1 MTINFNTKTIE
12 LTKTEMNEASKYGSE
27 MYRNLMD
34 ARRDNPDFRVT
45 EIKTKAKKFKTPLDS
60 LNLATIKAYVK
71 VNGSADQKQKFLTIS
86 NATITDE
93 GVIIPAQPF
102 PYIKKWFLAEFPQ
115 YKAALE
121 AHDAEIV
128 RIFNAVDA
136 MIAEAQKKIAEEA
149 RAKAEAE
156 AKSFLEIA

>member
-1 MTINFNTKTIE
+1 MKTNLSAKTIE
-12 LTKTEMNEASKYGSE
+12 LTKTEMKNAMTYGTKE
-27 MYRNLMD
+27 YD
-34 ARRDNPDFRVT
+34 ALQAIRRDYPGFEIVEAVKVKKSKSDF
-45 EIKTKAKKFKTPLDS
+45 AS

-71 VNGSADQKQKFLTIS
+71 ANGSPEQKKELLTIS
-86 NATITDE
+86 NATITDDS
-93 GVIIPAQPF
+93 VIIPAQPF

-128 RIFNAVDA
+128 RIFDAVDA
-136 MIAEAQKKIAEEA
+136 KIAEAQKRIAEEV

>member
-12 LTKTEMNEASKYGSE
+12 LTKTEMTEASKYGSE

-86 NATITDE
+86 NATIDE
-93 GVIIPAQPF
+93 DGIFHAAQSF
-102 PYIKKWFLAEFPQ
+102 FDIKKWFLAEFPQ

-136 MIAEAQKKIAEEA
+136 KIAEAQKKIAEEA